1 MESKAMFSQ
10 YNIIPRI
17 VAAMPLI
24 FAAAPTLAQGN
35 DADDPVLG
43 KTDVSTVPKIGRLQ
57 RRIQRAIWWEELNRE
72 LTGVYSDYSQFKSEV
87 KKDTG
92 LSWSMPVSYLQQWG
106 LPDGGWPAGQ
116 ILATPGLDWEMFN
129 SETFGAGSLQVSYT
143 LVKYP
148 WQQTA
153 AAIAGNLGIITQI
166 NDFPGNGEDSFDQ
179 LTYTQAFPGNKLLLS
194 IGQYP
199 FYNFDDNQ
207 YLADQQQ
214 NFDNLL
220 FTQNGSSTY
229 PIAGLGAYAQINVT
243 STIQLAGGFQNAT
256 NITGANLSSN
266 GFGTQ
271 HFAWFGYAQW
281 TPKFHSLGDAQY
293 SFTYYD
299 VPAVPEQPSSST
311 GWSFN
316 AVQNLNDTWAIFGRA
331 NGAWGY
337 QTPIRASYA
346 IGGAMNNPLGR
357 SAMDQIGLAIGYA
370 EAADPLGTR
379 DETIVEAYWNW
390 ELFGGLLLTPDV
402 QYISN
407 PGNDGGRDSAWA
419 LSLRATL
426 IF

>member
-1 MESKAMFSQ
+1 MFSQ

-220 FTQNGSSTY
+220 LLRTAARPTRSRVSAPMLKSTS
-229 PIAGLGAYAQINVT
+229 PA
-243 STIQLAGGFQNAT
+243 
-256 NITGANLSSN
+256 LSSSPAASRMPP
-266 GFGTQ
+266 T
-271 HFAWFGYAQW
+271 
-281 TPKFHSLGDAQY
+281 SLARTSRATGLAHNTLPG
-293 SFTYYD
+293 SAMRSGRPNFTAL
-299 VPAVPEQPSSST
+299 VMRNTRLPITMCPQCRCSRAAAPA
-311 GWSFN
+311 
-316 AVQNLNDTWAIFGRA
+316 
-331 NGAWGY
+331 
-337 QTPIRASYA
+337 
-346 IGGAMNNPLGR
+346 GR
-357 SAMDQIGLAIGYA
+357 S
-370 EAADPLGTR
+370 
-379 DETIVEAYWNW
+379 
-390 ELFGGLLLTPDV
+390 TP
-402 QYISN
+402 SK
-407 PGNDGGRDSAWA
+407 
-419 LSLRATL
+419 T
-426 IF
+426 